1 MTLEERVEALE
12 DFMGKMNIQQQEVE
26 AVREIVR
33 KTTNE
38 VIANARR
45 PGGLLNAAHNQAA
58 EFKIARSSQ
67 SIRPND
73 VNAILEN
80 ARLNVIS
87 NA

>member
-26 AVREIVR
+26 AVREIVK

-45 PGGLLNAAHNQAA
+45 AGGILNAAHNQAA
-58 EFKIARSSQ
+58 RKDSVIFRAKEF
-67 SIRPND
+67 
-73 VNAILEN
+73 
-80 ARLNVIS
+80 NVYAAKS
-87 NA
+87 

>member
-12 DFMGKMNIQQQEVE
+12 AAMAKMSIQQQEADAMRDIARQTV
-26 AVREIVR
+26 
-33 KTTNE
+33 NE

-45 PGGLLNAAHNQAA
+45 PGGMLNAAQFQAA
-58 EFKIARSSQ
+58 EFKIACNSQ

-80 ARLNVIS
+80 ARLNAIS
-87 NA
+87 NS

>member
-12 DFMGKMNIQQQEVE
+12 VAMAKMNIQQQEAD
-26 AVREIVR
+26 AVREIAR

-45 PGGLLNAAHNQAA
+45 PGGMLNAAQNQAA
-58 EFKIARSSQ
+58 EFKIVRSSQ
-67 SIRPND
+67 IITHND

-80 ARLNVIS
+80 ARLNTIS